1 MKVVFRIFRVALMF
15 FSRIPVGT
23 IENFQE
29 EDLNKATKFFPWVG
43 YIIAGMQAIVFV
55 AFTYVFPVDIS
66 VVFSM
71 IFSVLLTGAFHE
83 DGLADVCDGFGGAF
97 SKERKLEIMKDS
109 RLGTYGAVGI
119 WFLFTLKFIL
129 LCKFN
134 VMLTPLCIILSGV
147 LGRLLSVSL
156 IRFSTYSRVDASSKS
171 KPLGTKMTVS
181 EYLFALFSVVPF
193 LFIPTIQRSLFYLLP
208 ILAISYFFFHWWG
221 KKQIDG
227 FTGDYLGFT
236 EQCGEIIVLL
246 TLFQVLL

>member
-1 MKVVFRIFRVALMF
+1 MNQW
-15 FSRIPVGT
+15 IPSEG
-23 IENFQE
+23 
-29 EDLNKATKFFPWVG
+29 
-43 YIIAGMQAIVFV
+43 
-55 AFTYVFPVDIS
+55 
-66 VVFSM
+66 
-71 IFSVLLTGAFHE
+71 
-83 DGLADVCDGFGGAF
+83 
-97 SKERKLEIMKDS
+97 
-109 RLGTYGAVGI
+109 VGI
-119 WFLFTLKFIL
+119 WFLFTLKFTL

-134 VMLTPLCIILSGV
+134 VILTPLCIVVSGV

-181 EYLFALFSVVPF
+181 EYLFALCSIVPF

-246 TLFQVLL
+246 TLFQVLSWPFILSDIQNQK

>member
-1 MKVVFRIFRVALMF
+1 MFRIFRVALMF

-55 AFTYVFPVDIS
+55 VLAQFFPIDIS
-66 VVFSM
+66 VIFSM

-119 WFLFTLKFIL
+119 WFLFTTKFL
-129 LCKFN
+129 FLCKFHLS
-134 VMLTPLCIILSGV
+134 MTPFCMIISGV

-171 KPLGTKMTVS
+171 KPLGTKMTLS
-181 EYLFALFSVVPF
+181 EYLFALFSIIPL
-193 LFIPTIQRSLFYLLP
+193 LFMPIIQKGVLYLIPVLIV
-208 ILAISYFFFHWWG
+208 SYVFFHWWG

-236 EQCGEIIVLL
+236 EQCGEIIILL
-246 TLFQVLL
+246 TLSLVLS